1 MCIGLPLNWIQ
12 VQACWDT
19 NNSPFSSIGG
29 YKANRTAAQSG
40 DIELFFHLCAHI
52 NKRAVIVL
60 VVSAEIPQVLALAG
74 AEEAAGTPQLPT
86 PVPGQQPC
94 CCVVSSRPWPRP
106 LTRWRLLPH
115 RRLRAASLA
124 QAQCYAGTI
133 VCSNIQDLKEM
144 ENVNCMYCSTR
155 TLFSECQGQLQTV
168 LTC

>member
-60 VVSAEIPQVLALAG
+60 VVSAEIPQVLVLAG

-124 QAQCYAGTI
+124 QAPLPSLPKCEDANSWLCCWQCPPQKPLFG
-133 VCSNIQDLKEM
+133 
-144 ENVNCMYCSTR
+144 
-155 TLFSECQGQLQTV
+155 LFSFCLCFPIQ
-168 LTC
+168 